1 METKT
6 SKFDIAMEQLDRIAA
21 QLQRGLISQ
30 KDFDGQRLLILVE
43 LSIASINEFAIKS
56 DNEFDR
62 GE

>member
-6 SKFDIAMEQLDRIAA
+6 SKFDIAIEQLDKISN
-21 QLQRGLISQ
+21 QLNRGLISK

-43 LSIASINEFAIKS
+43 LAITAINEFH
-56 DNEFDR
+56 E

>member
-43 LSIASINEFAIKS
+43 LSIASVNEFEK
-56 DNEFDR
+56 
-62 GE
+62 GK

>member
-6 SKFDIAMEQLDRIAA
+6 SKFDIALEQLAKIDY

-30 KDFDGQRLLILVE
+30 SDFHGQRLLILID
-43 LSIASINEFAIKS
+43 LSIESVNEFTK
-56 DNEFDR
+56 